1 VDGDG
6 YGCERREAVKN
17 VERKKKRMMMSQ
29 RVLSLALAAL
39 AAGTAPAAAQPQPG
53 RVHFVRE
60 RAAAA
65 RPVLYAQRREEQ
77 TDRQTKTLKVGA
89 QGELAL
95 ANVAGDIVVTRSGGN
110 EATVEI
116 VKTARGGTAAEAR
129 EVLGLVDVTV
139 VERDGRAEVKAVYP
153 WGDERR
159 RQNRRNIDVSVAYTV
174 TAPAGTRLT
183 VASVSGSVRVADIK
197 GELSV
202 SSVSGGVRI
211 ANAGRIATAKSVSGT
226 VEIVDTQADAG
237 IDAQSVSGNVLF
249 RNVNAQRVEAG
260 SVSGDVLFQ
269 DVQCDRVEAHSVS
282 GNIEYRGNLAKN
294 GRYELNSHSG
304 DVRIAVGGG
313 TGFELQAESFSGSVR
328 SDLPLSARV
337 RDRDDDRGRRRALR
351 GVYGD
356 GSAVLSVTTFSGNIV
371 VSKR

>member
-1 VDGDG
+1 
-6 YGCERREAVKN
+6 VKN

-29 RVLSLALAAL
+29 RVLSLAVAAV
-39 AAGTAPAAAQPQPG
+39 AAGTTPAAAQPQPG

-65 RPVLYAQRREEQ
+65 RPVLYAQHREEQ

-183 VASVSGSVRVADIK
+183 VASVSGGVRIADIK

-202 SSVSGGVRI
+202 SSVSGAVRI

-269 DVQCDRVEAHSVS
+269 DVQCERVEAHSVS